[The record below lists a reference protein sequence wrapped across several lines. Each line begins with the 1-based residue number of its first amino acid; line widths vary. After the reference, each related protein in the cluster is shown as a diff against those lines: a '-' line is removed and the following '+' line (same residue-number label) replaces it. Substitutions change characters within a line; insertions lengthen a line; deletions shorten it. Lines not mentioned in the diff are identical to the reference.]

1 MKTGRLAMAMAMAA
15 GGVILAGQVLAAGDV
30 MDAVKARQDLMKS
43 MGRNIA
49 VLGKMAKGVLP
60 YDAGQAGDAAAA
72 LATLSKKISP
82 DLWPEG
88 SDNFELDEKTT
99 RAKPE
104 IWDNPD
110 DFARRIATL
119 QAATG
124 VMAGAAAG
132 GLDSLRGAMGQLGGA
147 CGGCHKAYRAPKPE

>member
-1 MKTGRLAMAMAMAA
+1 MKFGRLAIVAA
-15 GGVILAGQVLAAGDV
+15 VTGALVAGQVLAAGDV
-30 MDAVKARQDLMKS
+30 MEAIKARQALMQE
-43 MGRNIA
+43 MGKNIS

-72 LATLSKKISP
+72 LAALSKKMGP
-82 DLWPEG
+82 ELWPAG

-110 DFARRIATL
+110 DFARRIEAL
-119 QAATG
+119 QAATAT
-124 VMAGAAAG
+124 MAGAAGG
-132 GLDSLRGAMGQLGGA
+132 GLDSLRGAMGQLA
-147 CGGCHKAYRAPKPE
+147 ASCGGCHKPYRAPSAE